1 MSFFVGGF
9 FFILRVKMSHLQSK
23 GLGHTNINSFNHI
36 PKAFFLQNLE
46 KKHTSQNLLNQE
58 IFKFFLSSLSSA
70 SSHHYKKK
78 LNFYTMERMLTVNLL
93 SETVLGFVSLLKCK
107 TNKYKGNSLESC

>member
-1 MSFFVGGF
+1 
-9 FFILRVKMSHLQSK
+9 MSHLQSK

-58 IFKFFLSSLSSA
+58 IFKFFVLPILCI
-70 SSHHYKKK
+70 
-78 LNFYTMERMLTVNLL
+78 LTPLQQ
-93 SETVLGFVSLLKCK
+93 EA
-107 TNKYKGNSLESC
+107 